1 MRGFMKR
8 CKKKM
13 VGSQRNLEILLEAL
27 SLGMRG
33 FIIKRCDKEMV
44 GSRRG
49 PGSKK
54 STPGGGE
61 PGNERFHKE
70 MW

>member
-1 MRGFMKR
+1 MI
-8 CKKKM
+8 KKCS
-13 VGSQRNLEILLEAL
+13 VREEVLESRNLLLEAL
-27 SLGMRG
+27 SLEMKG
-33 FIIKRCDKEMV
+33 FIKRCDKEMV

-70 MW
+70 M